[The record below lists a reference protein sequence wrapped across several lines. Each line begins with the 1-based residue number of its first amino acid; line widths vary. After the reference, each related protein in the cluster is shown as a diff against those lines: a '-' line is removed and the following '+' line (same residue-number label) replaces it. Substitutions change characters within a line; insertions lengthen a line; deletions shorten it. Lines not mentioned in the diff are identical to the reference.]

1 MIVLNVIIIPTAL
14 IFLNYLTK
22 KFFEKQTVPERILN
36 ISFVL
41 LCGIVLY
48 IATDGV
54 VSWLF

>member
-36 ISFVL
+36 ISFL
-41 LCGIVLY
+41 DI
-48 IATDGV
+48 
-54 VSWLF
+54 

>member
-1 MIVLNVIIIPTAL
+1 MIILNVIILPVVL

-22 KFFEKQTVPERILN
+22 KFFEKQTIPERILN
-36 ISFVL
+36 ISFIF

-48 IATDGV
+48 IATNGI